1 MQQKESS
8 NEVKLDNLSNKIT
21 NLEKELDEYKAINS
35 KEIEFKNK
43 QFNDLKISI
52 DKIINDSNIDNKIEN
67 IATNT
72 TTSIVDQYLA

>member
-1 MQQKESS
+1 MHQKELA
-8 NEVKLDNLSNKIT
+8 NEAKLNNLSTKVI
-21 NLEKELDEYKAINS
+21 NLEKELDEYKKANS

-52 DKIINDSNIDNKIEN
+52 DKIINDSNIDNKIEK

>member
-1 MQQKESS
+1 MQQKELS
-8 NEVKLDNLSNKIT
+8 NEVKLDNLSTKIT
-21 NLEKELDEYKAINS
+21 NLEKELDEYKTINS
-35 KEIEFKNK
+35 KEVEFKNK

-52 DKIINDSNIDNKIEN
+52 DKIINDNNIDNKIEN